1 MCKGG
6 NNYKKIDFKRKLKVY
21 TYIIRM
27 SSNSTRVNKIYK
39 SRHVLL
45 EQLEDRGYNIDDY
58 NHFSINEIDAMF
70 VNNQLDMLVKHTEN
84 DKQVYIKYYFTL
96 KSNTKQMKPQVLD
109 NIVEDLYLIDNVL
122 TKRDTL
128 VIVIDDE
135 PNETILAKVKYLYE
149 REGTFVIIHNIKRLQ
164 TNILHHTMVPK
175 MNVLSE
181 SEVEE
186 FKKKHH
192 IQDEK
197 MQLPE
202 ISRFDPQALV
212 VGLRPGDVCK
222 ILRPSITAL
231 DTTYYRVCC

>member
-1 MCKGG
+1 
-6 NNYKKIDFKRKLKVY
+6 
-21 TYIIRM
+21 M

-45 EQLEDRGYNIDDY
+45 EQLEDRGYNTDDY

-128 VIVIDDE
+128 VIVRRLGGNIR
-135 PNETILAKVKYLYE
+135 AKNWQFWRAGFSAKRSKNYSV
-149 REGTFVIIHNIKRLQ
+149 NI
-164 TNILHHTMVPK
+164 
-175 MNVLSE
+175 
-181 SEVEE
+181 
-186 FKKKHH
+186 
-192 IQDEK
+192 
-197 MQLPE
+197 
-202 ISRFDPQALV
+202 
-212 VGLRPGDVCK
+212 
-222 ILRPSITAL
+222 
-231 DTTYYRVCC
+231 

>member
-1 MCKGG
+1 
-6 NNYKKIDFKRKLKVY
+6 
-21 TYIIRM
+21 
-27 SSNSTRVNKIYK
+27 
-39 SRHVLL
+39 
-45 EQLEDRGYNIDDY
+45 
-58 NHFSINEIDAMF
+58 
-70 VNNQLDMLVKHTEN
+70 
-84 DKQVYIKYYFTL
+84 
-96 KSNTKQMKPQVLD
+96 
-109 NIVEDLYLIDNVL
+109 
-122 TKRDTL
+122 
-128 VIVIDDE
+128 
-135 PNETILAKVKYLYE
+135 
-149 REGTFVIIHNIKRLQ
+149 
-164 TNILHHTMVPK
+164 MVPK